1 MEEIK
6 RGGRFRED
14 LYYRLNV
21 VNMEIPPLRER
32 KEDIPLLAERFLS
45 EFAKEYNKNLRYID
59 IEAID
64 YLVDYKWKGNVRE
77 LRNAMERA
85 VLFADFKEEFL
96 LKEHLPM
103 EITGITKEDKSKR
116 KVHMSLR
123 DYEKNYN

>member
-1 MEEIK
+1 
-6 RGGRFRED
+6 
-14 LYYRLNV
+14 
-21 VNMEIPPLRER
+21 MEIPPLRER

-123 DYEKNYN
+123 DYEKKL

>member
-6 RGGRFRED
+6 RGRFRED